1 MMTAAGTA
9 TSTNPTDDLKAPS
22 QAAATAADTQAAA
35 SVSTL
40 GLVQQARLANLR
52 RAATLATATY
62 GKESVQ
68 AVAAAQAV
76 TATAAAS
83 ARLTVLSQ
91 QIDTP
96 SPTVATSGWVLHG
109 RVYASDLTPQAS
121 HTVFLVDAQKN
132 YLSVYGFAYTDATGY
147 FLLSSDGGSAVKSAG
162 GGTTAPP
169 AGAGPAAALSAA
181 SSTVQLFLQVAD
193 ASANPVL
200 LSETAFAPV
209 IGKATYQAVTLPAGG
224 AKLGDPPVELRS
236 VAMPPAAA
244 GTKPPASPP
253 PGKST
258 PGKST
263 PGKPAKS

>member
-22 QAAATAADTQAAA
+22 QAIVTAADAQAAA

-52 RAATLATATY
+52 RAATLATATF

-68 AVAAAQAV
+68 AAAAARVV

-83 ARLTVLSQ
+83 ARLTVLGQ

-96 SPTVATSGWVLHG
+96 APTVAASGWVLHG

-121 HTVFLVDAQKN
+121 YTVFLVDAQKN
-132 YLSVYGFAYTDATGY
+132 YLSAYGFAYTDATGY
-147 FLLSSDGGSAVKSAG
+147 FLLSSDGGSAAKPASSAA
-162 GGTTAPP
+162 TAPR
-169 AGAGPAAALSAA
+169 AGAEPAAAPAAA
-181 SSTVQLFLQVAD
+181 SSPVQLFLQVAD

-209 IGKATYQAVTLPAGG
+209 VGKATYHAVTLPAGA
-224 AKLGDPPVELRS
+224 AKLGDPPAELRS
-236 VAMPPAAA
+236 VAMPPADA
-244 GTKPPASPP
+244 GTKPPESPA
-253 PGKST
+253 PGKSG
-258 PGKST
+258 PGKSGSGT
-263 PGKPAKS
+263 PTKS